1 MSESVPDT
9 VPESVPGT
17 VQEFRNARPDICP
30 ARALRQRA
38 AARRYAAFMPA
49 LRRRRT
55 LTQPNP
61 TAAITT
67 TINQYSNVTSLGRAP
82 THRNRGTLGG
92 GQPPGGINLVHPP

>member
-1 MSESVPDT
+1 VSESVPDT

-55 LTQPNP
+55 L
-61 TAAITT
+61 
-67 TINQYSNVTSLGRAP
+67 
-82 THRNRGTLGG
+82 
-92 GQPPGGINLVHPP
+92 